1 MKLKWY
7 LENTVKIFL
16 ILFFV
21 SILIDAV
28 AIILGDKMT
37 LRYSILWSLLFSF
50 LVTVAYTFIYRLTPK
65 KMSQDETDSL
75 ILKLT
80 RSDYTETP
88 EYNYA
93 NPSRVRYFKHN
104 NFFVCY
110 KDVIIFLDDDE
121 NTVYMSSIVL
131 NETE

>member
-28 AIILGDKMT
+28 SIILGQMT
-37 LRYSILWSLLFSF
+37 LRYSVLWSLLFSF
-50 LVTVAYTFIYRLTPK
+50 IITMADTFIYRLTPK

-104 NFFVCY
+104 NFFACY
-110 KDVIIFLDDDE
+110 KDVIIILDDDE
-121 NTVYMSSIVL
+121 NTVYMTSIAL

>member
-28 AIILGDKMT
+28 SIIFGQMT
-37 LRYSILWSLLFSF
+37 LRYSVLWSLLFSF
-50 LVTVAYTFIYRLTPK
+50 IITMADTFIYRLTPK
-65 KMSQDETDSL
+65 KMSRDETDSL

-104 NFFVCY
+104 NFFACY
-110 KDVIIFLDDDE
+110 KDVIIILDDDE
-121 NTVYMSSIVL
+121 NTVYMSSLVL
-131 NETE
+131 KEYE